1 MPTTTET
8 DSRLKAITVTGKG
21 LSTQLREACSSAS
34 LSLGVDKVTQM
45 NLTFADTAD
54 LSIFRSGVL
63 SSGSSVRYGDWYL
76 VSDGL
81 SVEAGDA
88 GPVLTIDA
96 PSKFVTALRK
106 QTGAYS
112 WGNVDVAAWVA
123 AVARSVGMSAT
134 VQPGLG
140 MKTILRT
147 KPESGSEAESTWDVL
162 TTLARELGVWLFEY
176 GSRLIFAKPSWLVG
190 SSWAHKTWA
199 LRWDSWGSYTEGM
212 TGMPV
217 YGDDPG
223 AELRESLSFGLI
235 STDADT
241 ARPGDMVQL
250 TGKGVGSMGG
260 TWIIKGV
267 DFPLDNA
274 GAVTVSCQRPVDP
287 KVEPKRAAT
296 AATGTTTLGGGSASS
311 GVSAA
316 ADRFV
321 AKYNG
326 VAIDHDGGFGA
337 QCVDLT
343 QRYASELFGV
353 RISGN
358 GNQWFANGAA
368 SGKFT
373 QVSKDAKPVKG
384 DIACWGTF
392 YGGGYGHVALVLADG
407 GGSLSV
413 FTQNPGPCHKDTL
426 SKQGLQ
432 GYLRPKAVS

>member
-1 MPTTTET
+1 MPTTIET

-21 LSTQLREACSSAS
+21 LSAELRDACSAAS

-45 NLTFADTAD
+45 SLSFADTHD

-81 SVEAGDA
+81 SVDPGDT
-88 GPVLTIDA
+88 GPVLSVDA

-123 AVARSVGMSAT
+123 AVARSVGMSST

-140 MKTILRT
+140 SRTILRT

-162 TTLARELGVWLFEY
+162 TALARELGTWLFEY
-176 GSRLIFAKPSWLVG
+176 GSRLVFAKPSWLVG

-199 LRWDSWGSYTEGM
+199 LKWEEWGTYSAGM
-212 TGMPV
+212 TGMPS
-217 YGDDPG
+217 YKDDPG
-223 AELRESLSFGLI
+223 AELRESLTFELVSP
-235 STDADT
+235 DADT
-241 ARPGDMVQL
+241 ARPGDMVTL
-250 TGKGVGSMGG
+250 GGRGVGGMGG
-260 TWIIKGV
+260 VWIVKGV

-274 GAVTVSCQRPVDP
+274 GAVKLDCQRPVDP
-287 KVEPKRAAT
+287 KIEPKRAAT
-296 AATGTTTLGGGSASS
+296 AASGTSTLGGGKASS

-316 ADRFV
+316 VDRFV
-321 AKYNG
+321 GKYNG
-326 VAIDHDGGFGA
+326 VAVDADGGFGA
-337 QCVDLT
+337 QCVDLAR
-343 QRYASELFGV
+343 QYAKELFGV
-353 RISGN
+353 SISGN

-373 QVSKDAKPVKG
+373 QISASSKPQKG
-384 DIACWGTF
+384 DLACWGTF